1 MTRRDPTRRVG
12 AATRVK
18 RGLDRTVRAVT
29 GLFPGRGH
37 EVVAALDLQGLDGV
51 PDGAA
56 VLRRLQRLV
65 SVSHLRAAADLLE
78 VEPCAVAIVGPVNA
92 GKSTLLNALAG
103 KRLARVS
110 ATPGTTVVP
119 ERHDALGFTLI
130 DTPGGDEVAGEER
143 RRLALG
149 AVDEAGISVFLF
161 DATRG
166 VTTSDRAVFDRVVE
180 RMLDRAKAGAAAAW
194 PGAAPPTTVAG
205 LLKARRLIV
214 GANKLDAVARAER
227 DAVIRRIADDAGI
240 AAHDVLGISAR
251 RRSGLDVLARRMVD
265 GAPAMADALALV
277 MPAFADQLASQL
289 VLRYATTAATVALAP
304 IPFSHVIPLTALQLA
319 LVVRLA
325 RLYGH
330 ELSWRRSREVVPA
343 LAAGVGWRELFRQV
357 ARLVPV
363 AGRALNASVAFV
375 GTYATGR
382 AAQHLLRTGANPT
395 REELETWRR
404 EGDAE
409 LEEAGIFD

>member
-1 MTRRDPTRRVG
+1 MTGRV
-12 AATRVK
+12 R
-18 RGLDRTVRAVT
+18 RGLDRSVRAVA
-29 GLFPGRGH
+29 GLFHGPGSGQD
-37 EVVAALDLQGLDGV
+37 VVEALGLQGLGGV
-51 PDGAA
+51 PDGIE

-65 SVSHLRAAADLLE
+65 SVSHLRAAADLLQ
-78 VEPCAVAIVGPVNA
+78 VEPCAVAIVGPVNV

-103 KRLARVS
+103 RRLAKVS
-110 ATPGTTVVP
+110 ATPGTTVAP

-149 AVDEAGISVFLF
+149 AVDEAGITVFLF

-166 VTTSDRAVFDRVVE
+166 VTSSDRAVFDRVVE
-180 RMLDRAKAGAAAAW
+180 RMLDRAKVGAAAAW
-194 PGAAPPTTVAG
+194 PGGAVPKTVAG
-205 LLKARRLIV
+205 LLKTRRLIV
-214 GANKLDAVARAER
+214 GVNKLDAVARAER
-227 DAVIRRIADDAGI
+227 DAVIRRVADDAGL
-240 AAHDVLGISAR
+240 AVDDVLGISAR
-251 RRSGLDVLARRMVD
+251 RRWELDGLARRMVD
-265 GAPAMADALALV
+265 GAPAMAEALARV
-277 MPAFADQLASQL
+277 MPAFADQLARQL

-330 ELSWRRSREVVPA
+330 EMSWRRSREVVPA

-357 ARLVPV
+357 VRLVPV
-363 AGRALNASVAFV
+363 AGWALNAGIAFA

-382 AAQHLLRTGANPT
+382 AAQHLLQTGVRPT
-395 REELETWRR
+395 REELETWRT
-404 EGDAE
+404 EGQEE